1 MLDKLGNFEKILNL
15 TPLVILVIY
24 FLLNFLFIE
33 NKKKKNKK
41 NIYINKS
48 LVSEKNNFDN
58 GPQKMDLT
66 KLNEW

>member
-33 NKKKKNKK
+33 NKKTFKK
-41 NIYINKS
+41 S
-48 LVSEKNNFDN
+48 
-58 GPQKMDLT
+58 KMRL
-66 KLNEW
+66 